1 MRKAQNESVR
11 YFTLYVSRFTL
22 NMLFLILHIMLISGF
37 GLFLKDAKNRGHRM
51 NPIGFMNYLIAFL
64 ISAWSATQAGSFEF
78 TRLTFAFGFTNG
90 VAYAIGFVLVTLGM
104 RLSGIVVTIAV
115 VRLSLV
121 VPILFAILFWN
132 EIPNGWQATGILM
145 ACCALPLLGTKSPS
159 SYAGKQS
166 GEFGLNLTPNLTTPA
181 IRNPQSAIRNRRTG
195 DGGLGPGLGL
205 LVVAML
211 FINSG
216 VSRLAM
222 KAFNEMCPIDQKPMY
237 LLFLF
242 GTTAIAYA
250 GVCIYQKTVP
260 TRWEAFYGV
269 LIGVCNVGG
278 SWAFLKALDGVD
290 ALIAFPVSGSGGVL
304 FTTLVGVL
312 LLRERLERK
321 SMIGIV
327 ATILA
332 LIFVNLKGG

>member
-1 MRKAQNESVR
+1 
-11 YFTLYVSRFTL
+11 
-22 NMLFLILHIMLISGF
+22 MLFLILHIMLISGF

-64 ISAWSATQAGSFEF
+64 MSAWSATQAGSFEF

-159 SYAGKQS
+159 SRAEKETG
-166 GEFGLNLTPNLTTPA
+166 GFGLNLTPSPTALPLPISSTPTISQGA
-181 IRNPQSAIRNRRTG
+181 G
-195 DGGLGPGLGL
+195 GLGL

-321 SMIGIV
+321 SIIGIV

-332 LIFVNLKGG
+332 LIFVNLN

>member
-1 MRKAQNESVR
+1 MV
-11 YFTLYVSRFTL
+11 
-22 NMLFLILHIMLISGF
+22 FLILHIMLISGF

-64 ISAWSATQAGSFEF
+64 ISAWSAAQAGSFEF

-121 VPILFAILFWN
+121 VPILFAILFWD
-132 EIPNGWQATGILM
+132 EIPNGWQATGILL
-145 ACCALPLLGTKSPS
+145 ACCALPLLGTKSPPS
-159 SYAGKQS
+159 RAEKETGGFS
-166 GEFGLNLTPNLTTPA
+166 LNLTPNLTTPA
-181 IRNPQSAIRNRRTG
+181 ISSPPTVSPPSLVGKG

-260 TRWEAFYGV
+260 TRWEALYGV

-321 SMIGIV
+321 SMIGVV

-332 LIFVNLKGG
+332 LIFVNLK